1 MEAVILFGDPRL
13 AQTFNQHLS
22 IFHKTFRDFEIKDLV
37 AVVNNGLLN
46 SLRGLVGNYTDT
58 ELANHLS
65 LRTQFE
71 CKTICYNNALVKT
84 LSYTKQT
91 TNIILR
97 PVVFYFL
104 IEIFNLSRLNSF

>member
-13 AQTFNQHLS
+13 AQTLNQHLS

-37 AVVNNGLLN
+37 TVVNDGLLN

-65 LRTQFE
+65 LRT
-71 CKTICYNNALVKT
+71 
-84 LSYTKQT
+84 
-91 TNIILR
+91 
-97 PVVFYFL
+97 
-104 IEIFNLSRLNSF
+104 